1 MSFISYFLR
10 GTLTALGL
18 ILALVGLLSVAH
30 TTPVHT
36 VLAPGV
42 GGEAPAVH
50 DPQFNRIMELY
61 TGTHLSEGN
70 RVEVLL
76 NGDSTYERMWDDIR
90 SAKQSIIV
98 QAYFAEPGK
107 VADSLQRLLID
118 RARAGVRVAV
128 LLDAFGAASL
138 KHTKV
143 LPALRAAGI
152 RVAWLRPIR
161 WYTLNRATTRSHS
174 RLVAVDG
181 RVGYT
186 GGFGIADEW
195 LGDGAHDGQWR
206 ETNVRFEGPAV
217 AELQAAFATC
227 WAEATGVLFAGD
239 VFASRSAFTPR
250 GTVVAGLMHT
260 VPSVGSTAAERFVA
274 LTIAGARRSLYIT
287 NSYFVP
293 NQDFRTL
300 LKAAAR
306 RGVDVRVLT
315 VGEKTD
321 VKTTW
326 YAGRAYYE
334 DLLAGGVRIFEYQP
348 SMIHAK
354 TIVADGMWS
363 AIGSMNFDNRSM
375 AFNNETNLVASDSVF
390 GARMDSVFV
399 RDCTS
404 AREMRL
410 ATFRMRGAWERM
422 LEWGAEKVWRVL

>member
-1 MSFISYFLR
+1 M
-10 GTLTALGL
+10 LTALGL
-18 ILALVGLLSVAH
+18 VLALVGLLTVTH
-30 TTPVHT
+30 TTPVRT
-36 VLAPGV
+36 VIAPGV
-42 GGEAPAVH
+42 GGEPPAVH
-50 DPQFNRIMELY
+50 DPQFNRIIELY
-61 TGTHLSEGN
+61 TGTHLSPGN
-70 RVEVLL
+70 HIEVLL
-76 NGDSTYERMWDDIR
+76 NGDSTYERMWTDLR
-90 SAKQSIIV
+90 HATRSIIV
-98 QAYFAEPGK
+98 QTYFGEPGK
-107 VADSLQRLLID
+107 VADSLRDILQE

-128 LLDAFGAASL
+128 LLDAFGAAAL
-138 KHTKV
+138 KHTDFV
-143 LPALRAAGI
+143 PTLQAAGVH
-152 RVAWLRPIR
+152 VAWLRPIR

-174 RLVAVDG
+174 RLVVVDG

-227 WAEATGVLFAGD
+227 WAEATGVLLSGD

-250 GTVVAGLMHT
+250 GNAVAGVMHT
-260 VPSVGSTAAERFVA
+260 VPSIGSTAAERFLA
-274 LTIAGARRSLYIT
+274 LTITGARHSLYVT

-315 VGEKTD
+315 VGAKTD

-334 DLLAGGVRIFEYQP
+334 DLLKGGVRIYEYQP

-354 TIVADGMWS
+354 TLVADGKWS

-375 AFNNETNLVASDSVF
+375 AFNNETNLVASDSVL

-399 RDCTS
+399 HDCAQ
-404 AREMRL
+404 ARQVTLPAFL
-410 ATFRMRGAWERM
+410 ARGRWER
-422 LEWGAEKVWRVL
+422 LKEWGAEKVWRVL